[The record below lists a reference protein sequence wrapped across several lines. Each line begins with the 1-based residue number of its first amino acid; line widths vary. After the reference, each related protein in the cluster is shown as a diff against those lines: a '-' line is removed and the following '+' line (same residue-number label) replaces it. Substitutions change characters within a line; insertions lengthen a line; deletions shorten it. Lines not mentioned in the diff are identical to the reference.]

1 MYVAGAVRR
10 GRMQQESLNTAHEFH
25 LQWLEADMYH
35 FTLTPSSTALADDG
49 LLAAETTDSDKVMH
63 PNYR

>member
-10 GRMQQESLNTAHEFH
+10 SRLQQEAFNTAREFH

-49 LLAAETTDSDKVMH
+49 LLAAETTDSDKVLH
-63 PNYR
+63 PNTR